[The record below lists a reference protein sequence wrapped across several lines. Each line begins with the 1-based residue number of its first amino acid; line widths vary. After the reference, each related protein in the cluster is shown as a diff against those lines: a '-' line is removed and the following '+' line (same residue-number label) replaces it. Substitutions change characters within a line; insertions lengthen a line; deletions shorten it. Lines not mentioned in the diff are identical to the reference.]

1 MHAHFTHLLGGH
13 ARDTEARIGD
23 VDAKLTDA
31 LDKLDGLEA
40 AFNTKLDAKFQEL
53 LTRLPPP
60 RANVQRRARRVPRAD
75 VPAGTAPAAAAA
87 HDAPSDEGYEDY
99 GGNEDEQVDE
109 NMLDDEEV
117 QQPAPGR
124 PRQLNRNAR
133 PPPRPHILDY
143 KEYNTITRLFHLAC
157 KAEREVQDRQP
168 PWRKANVSAGRT
180 SSWTTRQSAPQ
191 SRGATP
197 APSTSKYTAPAS
209 RAPPAATSPPSA
221 GPPRSSSSMAS
232 TGKTRDIQCRKC
244 LGFGHIERECRT
256 KRVMLVREDGEYD
269 SASDFD
275 EDTLALIAARDG
287 ANSDSEREME
297 VMEADTADQYRSLVA
312 QRVLSVQLSKAEHDQ
327 RHNLFQTRGVV
338 KERAIRIII
347 DGGSCNN
354 LASVDMVE
362 KLSLPTRQRTHPYY
376 IQWFES
382 SRKLKEFIDVFPQD
396 VPPGLPPIRGIEHQ
410 IDLIPGA
417 SLPNRAP
424 YRTNPEETKEIQRQ
438 IQVLQDKGYIRESLS
453 PCAVPII
460 LVPKKDG
467 SSRLCTDCR
476 SINNITIRYRHPIP
490 RLDDMLDELSGS
502 IMFSKVDLRSGYHQI
517 RMQLGD
523 EWKTA
528 FKTKF
533 GLYEWLVMPFGLT
546 NAPSTFMRLMNEVL
560 RAFIGRFVVVYFDD
574 ILIYSK
580 SLEEHLD
587 HLRAVFNALRDARLY
602 GNLEKCTF
610 CTNRVAFLGYVVT
623 AQGIE
628 VDPAK
633 IEAIENWPQPKT
645 VTQVRSFLGLAG
657 FYRRFVKDF
666 GSIAAPLNEL
676 TKKDV
681 PFVWGDAQQDAFMI
695 LKDKLTHA
703 PLLQLPDFNKTFE
716 LECDASGIGLGGVLL
731 QEGKPVAYF
740 SEKLSGPSLNYSTY
754 DKELY
759 ALVRTLQTWQ
769 HYLWPKE
776 FVIHSDHE
784 SLKHIRSQAKLNRRH
799 AKWVEFIESFPY
811 VIKHKKGKDNVIA
824 DALSRRYT
832 MLSQLDFKIFGLE
845 TIKEQ
850 YLHDADFKDVL
861 LNCKDGRT
869 WNKFVLNDGFVFRA
883 NKLCIP
889 DSSVRL
895 LLLQEA
901 HGGGLMGHFGVKKT
915 EDVLAAHFFW
925 PRMRRDVE
933 RFVARCTTCQ
943 KAKSRLNPHGLYM
956 PLPVPS
962 VPWEDI
968 SMDFVLG
975 LPRTQKGRDSIF
987 VVVDRFS
994 KMAHFIPC
1002 HKTDDATHVA
1012 DLFFREIV
1020 RLHGVPNT
1028 IVSDRDTKFLSH
1040 FWRCLWAKLGTKLLF
1055 STTCHP
1061 QTDGQTEV
1069 VNRTLSTM
1077 LRAVLKK
1084 NLKLWEECL
1093 PHIEFA
1099 YNRSLHSTTKMCPF
1113 EIVYGFVPR
1122 APIDLLP
1129 LPSSVQNDLDATQRA
1144 ELILKLHE
1152 TTKDNIERMNAKYKI
1167 AGDRGRKHVVFDVGD
1182 LVWLHLR
1189 KDRFPALRKSKLMP
1203 RAAGPFK
1210 VLEKINDN
1218 AYKLELPAEL
1228 GPVSPTFNIADLK
1241 PYFGEEDELA
1251 SRTTSIQEGG
1261 HDEDIP
1267 SIDTTAVPTATQIQG
1282 PITRARA
1289 KQLNY
1294 QEFQDVFPD
1303 ELPHGL
1309 PPLRGIEHRIDLI
1322 PGAPLPNRAA
1332 YRTNP
1337 EDTKEI
1343 QRQIQDLLAKG
1354 YVRESLSPCAVP
1366 VILVPKP
1373 DETQRM
1379 CMDCRPINAI
1389 TVRYRHPIP
1398 RLDDMLDELSGAT
1411 IFSKIDL
1418 RSGYHQIRMA
1428 IGDEWKTAFKTK
1440 LGLYEWLVMPFG
1452 LSNAPSTFMR
1462 LMNHILRPLIGKS
1475 VVVYFDDIL
1484 IYSKNL
1490 EDHVQHVR
1498 EVLCILRHEKLFAN
1512 LPKCHFAQNKLVFL
1526 GFVVSA
1532 NGIEVDSSKVEAIH
1546 NWPTPTNVGQV
1557 RSFHG
1562 LAGFYRRFNVPFV
1575 WGKAQQ
1581 KAFDE
1586 LKKRLTEAPL
1596 LALPDFSKTFEIE
1609 CDASGLGIG
1618 GVLMQNGKPV
1628 AYYSEKLDGAR
1639 LNYPIYDKELYAL
1652 IRVLEVWQHYLW
1664 PKEFVIHS
1672 DHESLKYL
1680 KSQHNL
1686 NKRHAKWVEF
1696 IESFPYV
1703 IKYKKGKENVVADAL
1718 SRKITLLLTRLEFHV
1733 LGLEEIKELYPSD
1746 AFFGPIFAKCSVDR
1760 GFDDFY
1766 LHDGYLFKA
1775 NKICIPE
1782 SSLRKLLLQE
1792 SHGGGL
1798 MGHFGR
1804 DKTLSMLSTH
1814 YYWPRMKRDVE
1825 RLCNRCTTCLQAKS
1839 TSNPHGLYIPLP
1851 IPYAPWSDISMD
1863 FVLGLPRTK
1872 HGHDSIFVVVD
1883 RFSKMAHF
1891 IPCHKSDDA
1900 SHIASLF
1907 FREVVRLHGI
1917 PASIVSDRD
1926 VKFMSYL
1933 WKSLMAKFGVKLL
1946 FSSSSHPQT
1955 DGQTEVVNRSLSTL
1969 LRTLVKK
1976 NLKSWED
1983 CLPHAEFA
1991 YNRAK
1996 HSTTLRS
2003 PFMIVY
2009 GFEPPTALD
2018 ILPLPLHQRINM
2030 DFDERTTAMKKLH
2043 EETRATIQDHVLRQ
2057 ATRINAKKKER
2068 VFEEGDLVWV
2078 HLRKERFPQ
2087 ERNSKLKPR
2096 GDGPFKVLKR
2106 INNNAYV
2113 IDIPTSKY
2121 LVSNTFNIS
2130 DLSPHHGDEEGQ
2142 ESRTTLSQGGG
2153 DDVAPL
2159 TNDTTSR
2166 PTSPPSGPMTRARA
2180 KAIHDKE
2187 FQDVFPDE
2195 LPHGLPPLR
2204 GIEHRIDLIPG
2215 APLPNRAAYRTNPED
2230 TKEIQ
2235 RQIQDLLA
2243 KGYVRESLSPC
2254 AVPVILVP
2262 KPDETQRMCM
2272 DCRPINAITVR
2283 YRHPIP
2289 RLDDMLDELSGAT
2302 IFSKIDLRSGY
2313 HQIRMAIGDE
2323 WKTAFKTKLGLYEW
2337 LVMPFG
2343 LSNAPS
2349 TFMRLMNHILR
2360 PLIGKSV
2367 VVYFDDILVYSK
2379 NLEDHV
2385 QHVREAIHNW
2395 PTPTNVGQVRSFHG
2409 LAGFYRRFVKDF
2421 STIACPLNELTKKNV
2436 PFVWGKAQQK
2446 AFDELKKRLTEA
2458 PLLVLPDFAKTFE
2471 IECDASGLGIGGV
2484 LMQNGKP
2491 VAYYSEKLDGA
2502 RLNYPIYD
2510 KELYALVRVLEVW
2523 QHYLWPREEIVR
2535 LHGVPRS
2542 IVSDRDVKFMS
2553 YLWKTLM
2560 AKFNVKLLFSSSSH
2574 PQTDGQTEV
2583 VNRSLSTL
2591 LRVLVKKNLKAW
2603 EDCIPHAEFAY
2614 NRAKHSTTM
2623 RSPFMVVYGFE
2634 PPTAIDLLP
2643 LPLHEQVNMD
2653 IDKRAQYMKK
2663 LHEDTR
2669 TTIEQQVLRQATRL
2683 NLKKKARIFNEG
2695 DLVWIHLRKDRFPQ
2709 ERNSK
2714 LKPRGDGPFK
2724 VLKRINDNAYVVD
2737 IPTSKYLVSN
2747 TFNVSDLSPYHGDEE
2762 NIESRTTLSQGGEM
2776 IRGGLWTPPP
2786 QDRQALLVVQ

>member
-1 MHAHFTHLLGGH
+1 TKTVEEFFKEM
-13 ARDTEARIGD
+13 E
-23 VDAKLTDA
+23 LTMM
-31 LDKLDGLEA
+31 
-40 AFNTKLDAKFQEL
+40 
-53 LTRLPPP
+53 
-60 RANVQRRARRVPRAD
+60 RANIQESENQTIARFFNGLNYPIKKIVEFQPY
-75 VPAGTAPAAAAA
+75 
-87 HDAPSDEGYEDY
+87 S
-99 GGNEDEQVDE
+99 
-109 NMLDDEEV
+109 NMVELV
-117 QQPAPGR
+117 HQAS
-124 PRQLNRNAR
+124 
-133 PPPRPHILDY
+133 
-143 KEYNTITRLFHLAC
+143 
-157 KAEREVQDRQP
+157 KAERQVNEDIKYSKSKQYFASKLATSTPTTSVKPSASSTPSKQP
-168 PWRKANVSAGRT
+168 SI
-180 SSWTTRQSAPQ
+180 Q
-191 SRGATP
+191 SRMKQTVS
-197 APSTSKYTAPAS
+197 STASSK
-209 RAPPAATSPPSA
+209 
-221 GPPRSSSSMAS
+221 AS
-232 TGKTRDIQCRKC
+232 TGPSNVTCFKCGTQGHKSFECKNTKVMITMENGDIET
-244 LGFGHIERECRT
+244 LSE
-256 KRVMLVREDGEYD
+256 GEYEALVQAAVANEED
-269 SASDFD
+269 YD
-275 EDTLALIAARDG
+275 EESGEDPLLCTHDP
-287 ANSDSEREME
+287 SP
-297 VMEADTADQYRSLVA
+297 SLVVT
-312 QRVLSVQLSKAEHDQ
+312 RVLTTQPQAMEDQ
-327 RHNLFQTRGVV
+327 RCNIFQTRAGIGGKSIKV
-338 KERAIRIII
+338 II
-347 DGGSCNN
+347 DGGSCHN
-354 LASVDMVE
+354 LASTELCE
-362 KLSLPTRQRTHPYY
+362 KLNLTLRKHPHPYHV
-376 IQWFES
+376 QWLS
-382 SRKLKEFIDVFPQD
+382 
-396 VPPGLPPIRGIEHQ
+396 
-410 IDLIPGA
+410 
-417 SLPNRAP
+417 
-424 YRTNPEETKEIQRQ
+424 
-438 IQVLQDKGYIRESLS
+438 DKGN
-453 PCAVPII
+453 V
-460 LVPKKDG
+460 
-467 SSRLCTDCR
+467 
-476 SINNITIRYRHPIP
+476 
-490 RLDDMLDELSGS
+490 
-502 IMFSKVDLRSGYHQI
+502 
-517 RMQLGD
+517 
-523 EWKTA
+523 
-528 FKTKF
+528 
-533 GLYEWLVMPFGLT
+533 
-546 NAPSTFMRLMNEVL
+546 
-560 RAFIGRFVVVYFDD
+560 
-574 ILIYSK
+574 
-580 SLEEHLD
+580 
-587 HLRAVFNALRDARLY
+587 
-602 GNLEKCTF
+602 
-610 CTNRVAFLGYVVT
+610 
-623 AQGIE
+623 
-628 VDPAK
+628 K
-633 IEAIENWPQPKT
+633 IQHT
-645 VTQVRSFLGLAG
+645 VTVNFKIGPYEDTVECDVVPMTVCHMLLGRPWQFDKKAIHDG
-657 FYRRFVKDF
+657 FSNAYTFKVKD
-666 GSIAAPLNEL
+666 
-676 TKKDV
+676 KK
-681 PFVWGDAQQDAFMI
+681 
-695 LKDKLTHA
+695 
-703 PLLQLPDFNKTFE
+703 FE
-716 LECDASGIGLGGVLL
+716 LRPMTPSQIIADNAKALARAQHHIHHSELRGEGATHQKESERHHPHMSERKSVLL
-731 QEGKPVAYF
+731 
-740 SEKLSGPSLNYSTY
+740 
-754 DKELY
+754 
-759 ALVRTLQTWQ
+759 
-769 HYLWPKE
+769 
-776 FVIHSDHE
+776 
-784 SLKHIRSQAKLNRRH
+784 
-799 AKWVEFIESFPY
+799 
-811 VIKHKKGKDNVIA
+811 
-824 DALSRRYT
+824 
-832 MLSQLDFKIFGLE
+832 
-845 TIKEQ
+845 
-850 YLHDADFKDVL
+850 
-861 LNCKDGRT
+861 
-869 WNKFVLNDGFVFRA
+869 
-883 NKLCIP
+883 
-889 DSSVRL
+889 
-895 LLLQEA
+895 
-901 HGGGLMGHFGVKKT
+901 
-915 EDVLAAHFFW
+915 
-925 PRMRRDVE
+925 
-933 RFVARCTTCQ
+933 
-943 KAKSRLNPHGLYM
+943 
-956 PLPVPS
+956 
-962 VPWEDI
+962 
-968 SMDFVLG
+968 
-975 LPRTQKGRDSIF
+975 
-987 VVVDRFS
+987 
-994 KMAHFIPC
+994 
-1002 HKTDDATHVA
+1002 
-1012 DLFFREIV
+1012 
-1020 RLHGVPNT
+1020 
-1028 IVSDRDTKFLSH
+1028 
-1040 FWRCLWAKLGTKLLF
+1040 
-1055 STTCHP
+1055 
-1061 QTDGQTEV
+1061 
-1069 VNRTLSTM
+1069 
-1077 LRAVLKK
+1077 
-1084 NLKLWEECL
+1084 
-1093 PHIEFA
+1093 
-1099 YNRSLHSTTKMCPF
+1099 TTKS
-1113 EIVYGFVPR
+1113 EWR
-1122 APIDLLP
+1122 
-1129 LPSSVQNDLDATQRA
+1129 
-1144 ELILKLHE
+1144 E
-1152 TTKDNIERMNAKYKI
+1152 
-1167 AGDRGRKHVVFDVGD
+1167 
-1182 LVWLHLR
+1182 
-1189 KDRFPALRKSKLMP
+1189 
-1203 RAAGPFK
+1203 
-1210 VLEKINDN
+1210 
-1218 AYKLELPAEL
+1218 
-1228 GPVSPTFNIADLK
+1228 
-1241 PYFGEEDELA
+1241 
-1251 SRTTSIQEGG
+1251 
-1261 HDEDIP
+1261 
-1267 SIDTTAVPTATQIQG
+1267 
-1282 PITRARA
+1282 
-1289 KQLNY
+1289 
-1294 QEFQDVFPD
+1294 EFQDVFPD

-1562 LAGFYRRFNVPFV
+1562 LAGFYRRFVKDFSTIACPLNELTKKNVPFV

-1652 IRVLEVWQHYLW
+1652 VRVLEVWQHYLW

-1718 SRKITLLLTRLEFHV
+1718 SRKITLLLTRLEFHI

-1746 AFFGPIFAKCSVDR
+1746 AFFGPIFEKCSIDR

-1775 NKICIPE
+1775 NKVCIPE

-1839 TSNPHGLYIPLP
+1839 TSNPHGLYMPLP

-2003 PFMIVY
+2003 PFMVVY

-2018 ILPLPLHQRINM
+2018 ILPLPLHQRTNM

-2057 ATRINAKKKER
+2057 ANRLNAKKKER

-2121 LVSNTFNIS
+2121 L
-2130 DLSPHHGDEEGQ
+2130 
-2142 ESRTTLSQGGG
+2142 
-2153 DDVAPL
+2153 
-2159 TNDTTSR
+2159 
-2166 PTSPPSGPMTRARA
+2166 
-2180 KAIHDKE
+2180 E

-2313 HQIRMAIGDE
+2313 HQIRMAIVD
-2323 WKTAFKTKLGLYEW
+2323 
-2337 LVMPFG
+2337 
-2343 LSNAPS
+2343 S
-2349 TFMRLMNHILR
+2349 
-2360 PLIGKSV
+2360 
-2367 VVYFDDILVYSK
+2367 SK
-2379 NLEDHV
+2379 V
-2385 QHVREAIHNW
+2385 EAIHNW

-2458 PLLVLPDFAKTFE
+2458 PLLALPDFAKTFE

-2523 QHYLWPREEIVR
+2523 QHYLWPKEEVVR
-2535 LHGVPRS
+2535 LHGIPAS

-2553 YLWKTLM
+2553 YLWKSLM
-2560 AKFNVKLLFSSSSH
+2560 AKFGVKLLFSSSSH

-2591 LRVLVKKNLKAW
+2591 LRTLVKTNLKSW
-2603 EDCIPHAEFAY
+2603 EDCLPHAEFAY
-2614 NRAKHSTTM
+2614 NRAKHSTTA

-2634 PPTAIDLLP
+2634 PPTALDILP
-2643 LPLHEQVNMD
+2643 LPLHERTNMD
-2653 IDKRAQYMKK
+2653 FDERTTAMKK
-2663 LHEDTR
+2663 LHEETR
-2669 TTIEQQVLRQATRL
+2669 ATIQEHVLRQANRL
-2683 NLKKKARIFNEG
+2683 NAKKKERVFEEG
-2695 DLVWIHLRKDRFPQ
+2695 DLVWIHLRKERFPQ

-2724 VLKRINDNAYVVD
+2724 VLKRINNNAYVID

-2762 NIESRTTLSQGGEM
+2762 EQESRTTLSQGGEM
-2776 IRGGLWTPPP
+2776 MRGGLRTPPHQDQQVP
-2786 QDRQALLVVQ
+2786 QADQ